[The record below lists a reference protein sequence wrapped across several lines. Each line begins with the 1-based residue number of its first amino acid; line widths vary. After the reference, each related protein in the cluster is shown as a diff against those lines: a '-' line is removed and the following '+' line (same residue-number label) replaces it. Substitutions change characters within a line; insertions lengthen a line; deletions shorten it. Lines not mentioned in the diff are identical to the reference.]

1 MMVFCMKDNMNEDE
15 KKKQI
20 GNPLVSMSR
29 SIVMKSRNLELQ
41 EKYSFLSVKQ
51 NKSSSFFEQKLKMQ

>member
-1 MMVFCMKDNMNEDE
+1 MKDNMNEDE